1 MVKAHKIAKSMEG
14 DYQARLSLALRQA
27 WKEERSDKMT
37 YQDYKAYNEFGK
49 EEIRAF
55 GKNKANYD
63 GKIIEGTAYNT
74 GHVYLKHYKDLIDVR
89 IIPYDGTGDSDI
101 KVAKKIGRV
110 FVEMNND
117 EDIVFYGDTY
127 NQKENIKKFKAEWD
141 KLNKVWKIKTIDLS
155 DDEFV
160 SVLKAV
166 MENFDY
172 SQHTE
177 DEFNEMI
184 EDFS

>member
-1 MVKAHKIAKSMEG
+1 MKS
-14 DYQARLSLALRQA
+14 
-27 WKEERSDKMT
+27 
-37 YQDYKAYNEFGK
+37 YKAYNEFTK
-49 EEIRAF
+49 EEIRAL
-55 GKNKANYD
+55 GKNKKDYN
-63 GKIIEGTAYNT
+63 GPVIEGTKPSKGA
-74 GHVYLKHYKDLIDVR
+74 VYFKHYEDQIDVR

-127 NQKENIKKFKAEWD
+127 NQKENIKKFAEENNVKAEWD
-141 KLNKVWKIKTIDLS
+141 KFNKVWKIKTIDLS

-177 DEFNEMI
+177 EEFNEMI
-184 EDFS
+184 EEFA